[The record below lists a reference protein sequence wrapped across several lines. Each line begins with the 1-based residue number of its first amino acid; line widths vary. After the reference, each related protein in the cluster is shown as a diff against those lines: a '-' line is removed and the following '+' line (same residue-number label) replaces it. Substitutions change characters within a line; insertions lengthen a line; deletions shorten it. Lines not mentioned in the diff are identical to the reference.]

1 MGSDKVKHSFVLYT
15 SQMKILQ
22 KLDMRQRGELLT
34 ALMNYVSGEEPPAL
48 DEKTD
53 VAFSAI
59 QIQIDMDKAKY
70 EQTIEKRT
78 AAGRASAAA
87 RKARKEAEKSTYVDF
102 VEHNVDVDVDEDVD
116 VDVDVDVPT
125 ANPAGAPTVE
135 EVKAYADSIGY
146 TSLDAQSF
154 CDYYSAR
161 GWKIN
166 GEPIRDWKALVRRW
180 KRQDDKPGAK
190 KNGFHNFDERKED
203 LDADTAE
210 RMRKQHDE
218 YLRRQQ
224 SEA

>member
-1 MGSDKVKHSFVLYT
+1 MRNSFVLYT

-34 ALMNYVSGEEPPAL
+34 ALMNYVSGGEAPAL

-70 EQTIEKRT
+70 ERTIEKRA

-87 RKARKEAEKSTYVDF
+87 RKARKEGERSTHVDF
-102 VEHNVDVDVDEDVD
+102 VEHNVDVDVDVDEDVD
-116 VDVDVDVPT
+116 VDVDDDVPT
-125 ANPAGAPTVE
+125 ANTAGAPIPTVE

-180 KRQDDKPGAK
+180 KRQDDKAK

-203 LDADTAE
+203 LDEGMAE
-210 RMRKQHDE
+210 QMRKQHEE

>member
-1 MGSDKVKHSFVLYT
+1 MEGDEMRNSFVLYT

-34 ALMNYVSGEEPPAL
+34 ALMNYVSGGEPPAL

-59 QIQIDMDKAKY
+59 QIQIDMDTEKF
-70 EQTIEKRT
+70 ERVIEKRA

-87 RKARKEAEKSTYVDF
+87 RKAKKEARNLTHVDF
-102 VEHNVDVDVDEDVD
+102 VEHNEDEDEDEDEDVD
-116 VDVDVDVPT
+116 EDVPT

-166 GEPIRDWKALVRRW
+166 GEPIWDWKALVRRW
-180 KRQDDKPGAK
+180 KRQDEK
-190 KNGFHNFDERKED
+190 KAGGFKNFDERKED
-203 LDADTAE
+203 LDAETIQNTK
-210 RMRKQHDE
+210 RQHEE

-224 SEA
+224 SEIHQS